1 MLGLGNVSAAL
12 ERLVNHLIEIME
24 TNFKQTQENQVIL
37 GQKIDQLS
45 EEVAE
50 LRNAMKK
57 LG

>member
-1 MLGLGNVSAAL
+1 
-12 ERLVNHLIEIME
+12 ME